1 MTIKQ
6 RLFINGYLEHKN
18 ATKAVSNVY
27 NVKNANSAGVIGCR
41 LLRNV
46 KVQGEISRNLEAE
59 GSVLSRT
66 VQLLK
71 NVSDYGTP
79 HDQLKACQV
88 VLRLYGLL

>member
-6 RLFINGYLEHKN
+6 QLFIREYLEHKN
-18 ATKAVSNVY
+18 ATKAVTRVYDVSN
-27 NVKNANSAGVIGCR
+27 KNSAGVMGCR

-46 KVQGEISRNLEAE
+46 KVQEAIDRNLEAE
-59 GSVLSRT
+59 RSALSRT

-71 NVSDYGTP
+71 NVLDHGTP

-88 VLRLYGLL
+88 FLRLYGLL